1 VQLANAEL
9 EDIKY
14 ELANIA
20 TKNQD
25 LEEEA
30 LVAFTVAFL
39 KEQQQQQQQLP
50 PHQLAAPKLDLHEEK
65 FHSIPCR

>member
-39 KEQQQQQQQLP
+39 KEQQQQQQLP
-50 PHQLAAPKLDLHEEK
+50 PHQLAAPKLDLH
-65 FHSIPCR
+65 

>member
-39 KEQQQQQQQLP
+39 KEQQQLP
-50 PHQLAAPKLDLHEEK
+50 PHQLAAPKLDLH
-65 FHSIPCR
+65 